1 MSTFADNF
9 CGVLHQY
16 DSARSMDSLLSVES
30 PLRRLQDPFRL
41 FKQQVQSGVHLS
53 DQIKSNRIRS
63 AFNARKAH

>member
-1 MSTFADNF
+1 
-9 CGVLHQY
+9 
-16 DSARSMDSLLSVES
+16 MDSLLSVES